1 MTKKILTMLTIDDL
15 VKFCEQQ
22 NFEKFNSNES
32 GYKICVQVPSTFS
45 VESDNQLPEGITKL
59 KIKILHTDKNRN
71 GSFVSKESAEEAM
84 KNTFE
89 CVPILAAIHQLSDG
103 SYDFAGHEIDIVE
116 NDKGQAEVEYIE
128 KQVGSF
134 THDAPWFE
142 YDEENDKEYVC
153 AYAGIPNEY
162 TRTVDILNDKDKKT
176 WVSSEL
182 SINKFSWNAK
192 EKYLILEEWYLS
204 GCTLL
209 GTTMD
214 DEEEVK
220 PGMIGAEAS
229 IVDFSTENN
238 SVLNNVIESNALD
251 DKNMG
256 NQVQKGGEKPMN
268 KFEELLEKYG
278 KTAEDITFDY
288 DGLTDEELEAKFAA
302 EFDEGESNSEELDD
316 AAEETTEEFEEE
328 VTEEESAEEE
338 TEPVVATE
346 YSVNFSDG
354 SVKTFGLTLDEM
366 QFALYNLVNDTYSE
380 ADNAWYNV
388 IVDVDDNKVIMN
400 DWWNGNAYRQSFER
414 VDDKFALVGERVAV
428 HSIWV
433 TDEEESAIN
442 NMKSNYSKMETELN
456 EYKEKELN
464 ASKDALLNSE
474 SYSSI
479 VDTDE
484 YQAIIS
490 EDNKE
495 TFAAMSASE
504 LEDSLDKIM
513 LKYAKAGKLA
523 FASKTNDNTPS
534 VKGISLPVKTPAK
547 RGRYGG
553 LV

>member
-162 TRTVDILNDKDKKT
+162 TRTVDILNNKDKKT

-192 EKYLILEEWYLS
+192 EKYLVLEEWYLS

-268 KFEELLEKYG
+268 KFEEL
-278 KTAEDITFDY
+278 
-288 DGLTDEELEAKFAA
+288 EAKFAA
-302 EFDEGESNSEELDD
+302 EFDEGESTSEELDD
-316 AAEETTEEFEEE
+316 AAEETTKEFEEE

-338 TEPVVATE
+338 TEPVVVTE

-490 EDNKE
+490 EENKE

-534 VKGISLPVKTPAK
+534 VKGISLPIKTPAK

>member
-1 MTKKILTMLTIDDL
+1 
-15 VKFCEQQ
+15 
-22 NFEKFNSNES
+22 
-32 GYKICVQVPSTFS
+32 
-45 VESDNQLPEGITKL
+45 
-59 KIKILHTDKNRN
+59 
-71 GSFVSKESAEEAM
+71 
-84 KNTFE
+84 
-89 CVPILAAIHQLSDG
+89 
-103 SYDFAGHEIDIVE
+103 
-116 NDKGQAEVEYIE
+116 
-128 KQVGSF
+128 
-134 THDAPWFE
+134 
-142 YDEENDKEYVC
+142 
-153 AYAGIPNEY
+153 
-162 TRTVDILNDKDKKT
+162 
-176 WVSSEL
+176 
-182 SINKFSWNAK
+182 
-192 EKYLILEEWYLS
+192 
-204 GCTLL
+204 
-209 GTTMD
+209 
-214 DEEEVK
+214 
-220 PGMIGAEAS
+220 
-229 IVDFSTENN
+229 
-238 SVLNNVIESNALD
+238 
-251 DKNMG
+251 
-256 NQVQKGGEKPMN
+256 MN

-302 EFDEGESNSEELDD
+302 EFDEGES
-316 AAEETTEEFEEE
+316 T
-328 VTEEESAEEE
+328 SAEEE

-380 ADNAWYNV
+380 ADNVWYSV

-490 EDNKE
+490 EENKE

>member
-1 MTKKILTMLTIDDL
+1 
-15 VKFCEQQ
+15 
-22 NFEKFNSNES
+22 
-32 GYKICVQVPSTFS
+32 
-45 VESDNQLPEGITKL
+45 
-59 KIKILHTDKNRN
+59 
-71 GSFVSKESAEEAM
+71 
-84 KNTFE
+84 
-89 CVPILAAIHQLSDG
+89 
-103 SYDFAGHEIDIVE
+103 
-116 NDKGQAEVEYIE
+116 
-128 KQVGSF
+128 
-134 THDAPWFE
+134 
-142 YDEENDKEYVC
+142 
-153 AYAGIPNEY
+153 
-162 TRTVDILNDKDKKT
+162 
-176 WVSSEL
+176 
-182 SINKFSWNAK
+182 
-192 EKYLILEEWYLS
+192 
-204 GCTLL
+204 
-209 GTTMD
+209 
-214 DEEEVK
+214 
-220 PGMIGAEAS
+220 
-229 IVDFSTENN
+229 
-238 SVLNNVIESNALD
+238 
-251 DKNMG
+251 
-256 NQVQKGGEKPMN
+256 MN

-302 EFDEGESNSEELDD
+302 EFDEGESTSEELDD

-366 QFALYNLVNDTYSE
+366 QFALYNLVNNTYSE
-380 ADNAWYNV
+380 ADNAWYSV
-388 IVDVDDNKVIMN
+388 YVDIDENKVIMH
-400 DWWNGNAYRQSFER
+400 DFWNGNAYRQAFER
-414 VDDKFALVGERVAV
+414 VDDNFALVGERVAV

-442 NMKSNYSKMETELN
+442 NMKSNYSKMEIELN

-490 EDNKE
+490 EENKE

>member
-1 MTKKILTMLTIDDL
+1 MKKKILTIDDL

-22 NFEKFNSNES
+22 NFDKFNSDES

-59 KIKILHTDKNRN
+59 KVKILHTDKNRN

-192 EKYLILEEWYLS
+192 EKYLVLDEWYLS

-214 DEEEVK
+214 DNEDEVQ

-229 IVDFSTENN
+229 IVDFSAENN
-238 SVLNNVIESNALD
+238 SILNKVVESNALD

-268 KFEELLEKYG
+268 KFEELLTKYG

-288 DGLTDEELEAKFAA
+288 EGLTDEELEAKFAA
-302 EFDEGESNSEELDD
+302 EFDEGDDTSEGLDD
-316 AAEETTEEFEEE
+316 AANETEEFEEE
-328 VTEEESAEEE
+328 VAEEEIVEEES
-338 TEPVVATE
+338 EPVVATE

-366 QFALYNLVNDTYSE
+366 QFALYNLVNDTYAE
-380 ADNAWYNV
+380 ADNAWYGV
-388 IVDVDDNKVIMN
+388 IVDVDDNKVVMN
-400 DWWNGNAYRQSFER
+400 DWLNGNAYRQSFER

-433 TDEEESAIN
+433 TDEEEASLN
-442 NMKSNYSKMETELN
+442 SMKSNYSEMETELN
-456 EYKEKELN
+456 SYKEKELN
-464 ASKDALLNSE
+464 ESKDALLNSE

-479 VDTDE
+479 VDTEE
-484 YQAIIS
+484 YQAIVS

-495 TFAAMSASE
+495 AFAAMSAKE

-513 LKYAKAGKLA
+513 LKYAKAGKLS
-523 FASKTNDNTPS
+523 FASKTESKNPS